1 MKRTSK
7 SVFFIVAV
15 LILALAYTAFFGVY
29 TKFGDRTDTVI
40 RGAKDIRW
48 GIDIRGG
55 VDATY
60 GPVDETMDVTETNLQ
75 GVQTIISERLIANGI
90 TDYEIYS
97 DLNNKQVI
105 VRFPWSSDE
114 VDFDPTTAIKELG
127 QTAQLEFHI
136 GSETTTDKD
145 GNTVPSGELVLTG
158 KDVANAQA
166 VYQTDDNG
174 NQTPVV
180 SLTLNETGKTAF
192 ANATAKQSVS
202 KGTISIWLDGT
213 MISNPTVQSHI
224 TDGQAVIS
232 GSFKTIADATD
243 LANLINSGSL
253 PFAIEAKS
261 CGTISPT
268 MGEKALNAMVL
279 AGIIAFVLVAVYLI
293 VSYRLPGFVAVIA
306 LVGQLAG
313 SVAAIS
319 GYFGVFDSFTLTLPG
334 IAGIVLSIGIGA
346 DANIITAER
355 IKEELRL
362 GKTIDGAIYA
372 GSKNSFWSI
381 FDGNI
386 SVVIV
391 AVVLMG
397 VFGPADGAW
406 STILTFI
413 CPFLRL
419 FPTSTTGTVYSFGY
433 TLFIGVI
440 FNFIM
445 GVWASRAM
453 LRSVSRLKFLRKP
466 WLYGGKK
473 TER

>member
-114 VDFDPTTAIKELG
+114 VDFDPTAAIKELG

-293 VSYRLPGFVAVIA
+293 MSYRLPGFVAVIA

>member
-406 STILTFI
+406 SRILTFI

>member
-1 MKRTSK
+1 M
-7 SVFFIVAV
+7 
-15 LILALAYTAFFGVY
+15 
-29 TKFGDRTDTVI
+29 
-40 RGAKDIRW
+40 
-48 GIDIRGG
+48 
-55 VDATY
+55 
-60 GPVDETMDVTETNLQ
+60 
-75 GVQTIISERLIANGI
+75 
-90 TDYEIYS
+90 
-97 DLNNKQVI
+97 
-105 VRFPWSSDE
+105 
-114 VDFDPTTAIKELG
+114 
-127 QTAQLEFHI
+127 
-136 GSETTTDKD
+136 
-145 GNTVPSGELVLTG
+145 LTG

-166 VYQTDDNG
+166 VYQTDDKG

-406 STILTFI
+406 SRILTFI

-440 FNFIM
+440 FNFVM
-445 GVWASRAM
+445 GMWASRAM

>member
-136 GSETTTDKD
+136 GSETTTDKG

-406 STILTFI
+406 SRILTFI

-440 FNFIM
+440 FNFVM
-445 GVWASRAM
+445 GMWASRAM

>member
-224 TDGQAVIS
+224 TDGQSVIS

-406 STILTFI
+406 SRILTFI

>member
-60 GPVDETMDVTETNLQ
+60 GPVDETMDVTEANLQ

-114 VDFDPTTAIKELG
+114 VDFDPTAAIKELG

-391 AVVLMG
+391 AAVLMG

-406 STILTFI
+406 SRILTFI

-440 FNFIM
+440 FNFVM
-445 GVWASRAM
+445 GMWASRAM

>member
-136 GSETTTDKD
+136 GSETATDKD

-293 VSYRLPGFVAVIA
+293 MSYRLPGFVAVIA

-406 STILTFI
+406 SRILTFI

-440 FNFIM
+440 FNFVM
-445 GVWASRAM
+445 GMWASRAM

>member
-105 VRFPWSSDE
+105 VRFPWGSDE

-391 AVVLMG
+391 AVVLLG

-406 STILTFI
+406 SRILTFI

-440 FNFIM
+440 FNFVM
-445 GVWASRAM
+445 GMWASRAM